1 MNEPVTELDPRFS
14 DEDAVATKWDETRG
28 VVESAELFW
37 LATVRADGRPHVVPL
52 VAVWLDGAIHF
63 CTASTEQKAINL
75 RANPH
80 VVIMTGCNGW
90 EDGLDVMIEGVAMQ
104 VTEHSV
110 LERLTKA
117 WLKKWDG
124 RWKYDV
130 LNGGFHS
137 GEDDAELVFAVKP
150 AKVLAFRKGK
160 FSHTRHR
167 F

>member
-1 MNEPVTELDPRFS
+1 
-14 DEDAVATKWDETRG
+14 
-28 VVESAELFW
+28 
-37 LATVRADGRPHVVPL
+37 
-52 VAVWLDGAIHF
+52 
-63 CTASTEQKAINL
+63 
-75 RANPH
+75 
-80 VVIMTGCNGW
+80 MTGCNGW

-110 LERLTKA
+110 LERLTKV

-124 RWKYDV
+124 RWKYEV

-137 GEDDAELVFAVKP
+137 GEDDADLVFAVKP